1 MEPYYVIMRIPGD
14 DQAEFALIQPLV
26 PEGRPNMIAWV
37 AARMDPGVYGQRIAF
52 QFPTSSSTQGPA
64 QVEAR
69 IDQNDAIA
77 AQFGVWSR
85 SGSSIIR
92 GNLLVLPIGED
103 GLVYVEPIFLQAEGA
118 KFPELVRVIMVSQD
132 RVAFARDV
140 DDGLRQLLGE
150 AQPPPPEETP
160 PPSETPP
167 GELPSDVAGL
177 VAEAQRLYGEAQ
189 AALAA
194 GDLGTYQARIDD
206 LQDVL
211 DRLAALTGAPAAS
224 PSASPAG

>member
-1 MEPYYVIMRIPGD
+1 MW
-14 DQAEFALIQPLV
+14 A
-26 PEGRPNMIAWV
+26 
-37 AARMDPGVYGQRIAF
+37 
-52 QFPTSSSTQGPA
+52 
-64 QVEAR
+64 
-69 IDQNDAIA
+69 
-77 AQFGVWSR
+77 R
-85 SGSSIIR
+85 SGSSVIR

-118 KFPELVRVIMVSQD
+118 KFPERVRVIMVSQD
-132 RVAFARDV
+132 RVAFANDV
-140 DDGLRQLLGE
+140 QDGLRQLLGE
-150 AQPPPPEETP
+150 AQPPPPDEAP

-194 GDLGTYQARIDD
+194 GDLGTYQARVDD

-211 DRLAALTGAPAAS
+211 DRLAALTGASAAPE
-224 PSASPAG
+224 PSASPGG